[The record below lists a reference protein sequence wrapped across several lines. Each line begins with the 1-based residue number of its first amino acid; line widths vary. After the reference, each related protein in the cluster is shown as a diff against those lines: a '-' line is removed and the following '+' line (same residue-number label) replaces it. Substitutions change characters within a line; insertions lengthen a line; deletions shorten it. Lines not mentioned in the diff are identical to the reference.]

1 MTDEVIRLERED
13 NDVKIFSKNKLIV
26 GNADSILTFGCEDQQ
41 RLREFS
47 TRISYQLFDNI
58 GELEYLI
65 QDIINEIEDFQNL
78 IEKKQ
83 IFSLKSNEKKRENLI
98 KKYSAILVYMDKM
111 ELALKLQEVQL
122 IKDSKMFEE
131 LDRQIERTMAD
142 LQKNISYGKDVMRH
156 KPDTLVSEDIINW
169 YERLSKK
176 IEDLEISCTVAMQTG
191 AQIKLMLRNNTQL
204 IDKIVK
210 TISETIPIWRNQ
222 ITILLGI
229 ENLNRNM
236 EIQNKVVEITQKYM
250 AKEKT
255 IFRKSYRKQRE
266 FSTEK
271 LLWTNEN
278 LKKALD
284 DLELVEKCDG
294 NIRIELCSLLR

>member
-1 MTDEVIRLERED
+1 MERED
-13 NDVKIFSKNKLIV
+13 NDIKIFSQNKLIV
-26 GNADSILTFGCEDQQ
+26 GNADNILTFGCEDQQ
-41 RLREFS
+41 WLREYS
-47 TRISYQLFDNI
+47 ARISYQLIDNS

-65 QDIINEIEDFQNL
+65 QDILNELNDFQNL
-78 IEKKQ
+78 VEKKQ
-83 IFSLKSNEKKRENLI
+83 IFPLKNNEKKRENLM
-98 KKYSAILVYMDKM
+98 KKYNSVLVYMDKM

-131 LDRQIERTMAD
+131 LDRQMECTMAG
-142 LQKNISYGKDVMRH
+142 LQKNISYGKDVMRQ
-156 KPDTLVSEDIINW
+156 KPGNLVSEDIINW

-176 IEDLEISCTVAMQTG
+176 IEDLEMSYTVAIQTG
-191 AQIKLMLRNNTQL
+191 TQIRLMLRNNTQL

-229 ENLNRNM
+229 EKLNRNL
-236 EIQNKVVEITQKYM
+236 EVQNKVVEITQKYIT
-250 AKEKT
+250 KEKT
-255 IFRKSYRKQRE
+255 ILRKSHKRQRE

-271 LLWTNEN
+271 LLWTNET

-294 NIRIELCSLLR
+294 NIRTELCSLLR